1 MKRIGRAFVSKHAAE
16 PLKHSAKLFKH
27 SAEHLGNWEKTET
40 SAGSLKSS
48 AECLKNSAACLCYNT
63 AHTVP
68 ISNGK
73 SEILW
78 LELWKN
84 RVIPLRLALRIL
96 SCYSK
101 TTFNHP
107 CDYRVTSASGEAQ
120 KFKKSTAVNSA
131 KGCYLHVV
139 PVTNRLFQ
147 VLWYFRYKLLCHCL
161 STVLTKN
168 EKYVQQ
174 KNLVCFKK
182 NDLATSIKELN
193 TV

>member
-1 MKRIGRAFVSKHAAE
+1 MYERCNLQTRFSKISNVSVNQKNRPSICFKTCGRAF
-16 PLKHSAKLFKH
+16 
-27 SAEHLGNWEKTET
+27 ET
-40 SAGSLKSS
+40 LSQTFQRL
-48 AECLKNSAACLCYNT
+48 AACLWCNT
-63 AHTVP
+63 VHAVP

-84 RVIPLRLALRIL
+84 RVIPLRLTLRIL
-96 SCYSK
+96 SCHSK
-101 TTFNHP
+101 TTFNRP
-107 CDYRVTSASGEAQ
+107 CDYRVTSTSGEVQ
-120 KFKKSTAVNSA
+120 KFKNSTVVNSA
-131 KGCYLHVV
+131 KGGYLHVV
-139 PVTNRLFQ
+139 SVTNRLFQ